1 MRLET
6 AISAMGVGG
15 AERVVVELVRDAAAR
30 GDEQA
35 LLGDRGALDAE
46 LADIPLR
53 RVTLPTARR
62 PLALLRAGGRIAR
75 ATAAFRPDLVHA
87 HNPRITGLVAVGTRV
102 GRPLGRPPVLSTYHG
117 VPHEEVDG
125 AARILRLADHV
136 VCVSADLAAQMR
148 ERGLPAAKLTV
159 IPNGVPAPPPLT
171 DAERRRLDAELGL
184 GAEDLVVSIVGRF
197 APQKAHDRFLRAAAR
212 VLAAQPR
219 ARFLLVGDGDL
230 RPAAEA
236 EAARL
241 GLGDRAIFTGIRA
254 DARAL
259 IARSDVLVFS
269 SVWEGLSIAA
279 LEALASGVPVVST
292 DVEGM
297 RDILL
302 AGAGLVVAHDDEALA
317 AAIVRCLDDPAMRA
331 RLGAAG
337 RRIHAE
343 GYSIDRMAA
352 DYRRLYETLLG
363 A

>member
-30 GDEQA
+30 GDELA
-35 LLGDRGALDAE
+35 LLGERGALDAE
-46 LADIPLR
+46 LADLR
-53 RVTLPTARR
+53 LKRVTLPTARR
-62 PLALLRAGGRIAR
+62 PLALLRATGRTAR

-87 HNPRITGLVAVGTRV
+87 HNPRITGTVALGTRV
-102 GRPLGRPPVLSTYHG
+102 GRPTRRPPVLSTYHG

-136 VCVSADLAAQMR
+136 VCVSDDLAAQMR
-148 ERGLPAAKLTV
+148 ERGLPAEKLSV
-159 IPNGVPAPPPLT
+159 IPNGVPVPPPLT
-171 DAERRRLDAELGL
+171 DAERRRIDAELGL
-184 GAEDLVVSIVGRF
+184 GEDDLVVSIVGRF
-197 APQKAHDRFLRAAAR
+197 APQKRHDRFLRAAAR
-212 VLAAQPR
+212 VAAAEPR

-230 RPAAEA
+230 RPETEA

-241 GLGDRAIFTGIRA
+241 GLGDRAIFTGVRG

-259 IARSDVLVFS
+259 IARSDMLVFS
-269 SVWEGLSIAA
+269 SAWEGLSIAA

-302 AGAGLVVAHDDEALA
+302 AGSGLVVPHDDEALA
-317 AAIVRCLDDPAMRA
+317 AAIEECLGDAEMRA
-331 RLGAAG
+331 RLGEAG

-343 GYSIDRMAA
+343 GYSVSRMAA
-352 DYRRLYETLLG
+352 DYRRLYEALAG